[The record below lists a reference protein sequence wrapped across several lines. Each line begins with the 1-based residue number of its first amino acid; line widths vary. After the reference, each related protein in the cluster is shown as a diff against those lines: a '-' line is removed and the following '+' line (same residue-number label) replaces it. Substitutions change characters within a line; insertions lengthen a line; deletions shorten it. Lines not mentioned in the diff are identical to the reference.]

1 MAEKIGATIVD
12 IPINKVGNFV
22 GGGTSPRP
30 APLTDAERSA
40 AASTK
45 DAEKARV
52 TMVNERFNSAKSI
65 VDNQTAKWDI
75 FYKLYR
81 GYVAEK
87 DKQWVSNLFV
97 PVAFTVIETLLP
109 RIMSVMFG
117 QKFVVKINPR
127 EKGDAKMVRVLQQLL
142 KYQFDRFG
150 AFNKFYRWIKDT
162 LMYGVG
168 YVVVYWKFEATE
180 RTVVEPKYL
189 NLAGIK
195 IRYGRQQVKRPIV
208 DYDDPEVEVVDP
220 YDLFVDPRA
229 TNIKDA
235 KWVIRRVWRTMGYL
249 RKQQAAGFYK
259 NIDDVKPGLTNTGDM
274 DKSVRVEVGGG
285 QALASPDDQDAV
297 ELREH
302 WEDGSVTVVAGGS
315 VEIRNDE
322 NPFWHGNKPICMLK
336 DIELPHEFYAIGEI
350 EPIQSLIE
358 ERNTIRNQR
367 LDNVKTIVNRKLVV
381 DKNADIDIEH
391 LDEDNRPGGIIL
403 TDDVNAVRYLDEI
416 DIVASAFNE
425 DQMIVRD
432 IQEATAMAESTI
444 GVMPRRGETATAINA
459 LQGAASSRFALKIQ
473 GMVSTGIMDC
483 IKMIIS
489 LNQQFLTKKRLVRII
504 GEAGEDFQEIA
515 AEDITGNY
523 DYDIQAGLLEI
534 NRDIERQQW
543 MMLLGTPV
551 MQAANINFEEV
562 QKYTLELF
570 DVSNPERFIKD
581 MTPEMQMAMAAAGAP
596 GTPGQPSTPSGTG
609 IPSIKGVPGT
619 PAPQV

>member
-30 APLTDAERSA
+30 AEMTDAEKFASS
-40 AASTK
+40 STK
-45 DAEKARV
+45 DAERARV
-52 TMVNERFNSAKSI
+52 AMVDERFNSAKSI
-65 VDNQTAKWDI
+65 VDNQIIKWDI

-117 QKFVVKINPR
+117 PKFVVKINPR

-150 AFNKFYRWIKDT
+150 AFNKFYRWVKDT

-180 RTVVEPKYL
+180 RTVVEPKYF
-189 NLAGIK
+189 NLAGVK

-285 QALASPDDQDAV
+285 QALASTDDRDLV

-302 WEDGSVTVVAGGS
+302 WEDGSVTVVAGGA
-315 VEIRNDE
+315 VEIRHDE

-381 DKNADIDIEH
+381 NKNADIDIEH

-504 GEAGEDFQEIA
+504 GEAGEDFQAIA

-570 DVSNPERFIKD
+570 DVSNPERFIKE
-581 MTPEMQMAMAAAGAP
+581 MTPEMQMAMASAGAP